1 MNRIMAF
8 VFFDTKESA
17 EKARY
22 ELNGAKMTAKYDTN
36 KLAKPIRLC
45 RYELKSA
52 QVENQRDPAF
62 NLLIKNISREVS
74 QHNFWRMLRDFG
86 DIRSCKMATDYIG
99 QNKGFGFV
107 NFYRSSDADKCKGA
121 LNNKEVQGKI
131 LKVTNLEY
139 GRRIERKRNN
149 IYVKNLP
156 LKFEDEDLKV
166 NYKIYF

>member
-1 MNRIMAF
+1 MNRIHAF
-8 VFFDTKESA
+8 VVFDNKDSA

-22 ELNGAKMTAKYDTN
+22 ELNGAKLTAKYDSN

-45 RYELKSA
+45 KYEIKSL
-52 QVENQRDPAF
+52 QIENQRDPAF
-62 NLLIKNISREVS
+62 NLLIKNISKDVS

-86 DIRSCKMATDYIG
+86 DIRSCKMAVDYLGI
-99 QNKGFGFV
+99 NKGFGFV
-107 NFYRSSDADKCKGA
+107 NFYRSSDAERCKNS

-156 LKFEDEDLKV
+156 LEFQDEDLRV
-166 NYKIYF
+166 I

>member
-1 MNRIMAF
+1 MNRIHAF
-8 VFFDTKESA
+8 VVFDSKDSA

-45 RYELKSA
+45 RYEIKST

-62 NLLIKNISREVS
+62 NLLIKNISKEVS

-86 DIRSCKMATDYIG
+86 DIRSCKMAIDYLG
-99 QNKGFGFV
+99 NNKGFGFV
-107 NFYRSSDADKCKGA
+107 NFYRSSDAEKCKQN
-121 LNNKEVQGKI
+121 LNNKEVQGKT
-131 LKVTNLEY
+131 LKVANLEY
-139 GRRIERKRNN
+139 GRRIEKKKNN

-156 LKFEDEDLKV
+156 VDFQDDDLKV
-166 NYKIYF
+166 NILY